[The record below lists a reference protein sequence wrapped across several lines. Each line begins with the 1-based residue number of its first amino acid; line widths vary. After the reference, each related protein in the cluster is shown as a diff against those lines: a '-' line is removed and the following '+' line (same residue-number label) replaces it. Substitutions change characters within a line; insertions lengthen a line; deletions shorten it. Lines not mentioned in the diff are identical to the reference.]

1 MKDRS
6 MQHTE
11 RTTVRRHS
19 ERAAYDEDTVHG
31 ILDAGAMCHVG
42 FVQDGQPFVIPTN
55 YGRAG
60 DVIYLHGSPQSRM
73 MRILAGGAPVC
84 ISVTH
89 LDGLVLARST
99 FSHSAN
105 FRSVVIL
112 GHGRLVTDTQEK
124 LEALRIIVEQV
135 VPGRSAEARGPNE
148 KELASTMVV
157 AVKVEEASAKMRSG
171 GPQDPPADR
180 GLDVWAGVL
189 PLALQP
195 GTPVPDA
202 DLAPHI
208 AVPEYVTG
216 YRRSPK

>member
-1 MKDRS
+1 
-6 MQHTE
+6 
-11 RTTVRRHS
+11 
-19 ERAAYDEDTVHG
+19 
-31 ILDAGAMCHVG
+31 
-42 FVQDGQPFVIPTN
+42 
-55 YGRAG
+55 
-60 DVIYLHGSPQSRM
+60 M

-124 LEALRIIVEQV
+124 VEALRTIVEQV
-135 VPGRSAEARGPNE
+135 VPGRSAEARGPND

-157 AVKVEEASAKMRSG
+157 AVEIEEASAKMRSG

-180 GLDVWAGVL
+180 SLDVWAGVL

-195 GTPVPDA
+195 GTPVPDT

-208 AVPEYVTG
+208 VVPEYVTS
-216 YRRSPK
+216 YRRGPK